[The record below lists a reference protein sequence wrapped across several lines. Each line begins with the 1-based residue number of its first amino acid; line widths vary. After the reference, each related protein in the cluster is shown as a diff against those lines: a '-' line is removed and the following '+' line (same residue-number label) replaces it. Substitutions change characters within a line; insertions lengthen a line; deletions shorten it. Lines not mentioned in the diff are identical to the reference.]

1 MEGGAVLGWA
11 GVLLRQSVV
20 WRLLAV
26 RSTAFLCPPACHTA
40 WRHACPAPCR
50 LLSPLPPQ
58 PACPSLPLPPV
69 LVCSC
74 AQLTPLPACPL
85 PCLPPHAAAPGPDPG
100 KLAKRRH
107 QISSLYHYAKQKELE
122 QLEVRGTGVKTKAET
137 HRKYGW

>member
-1 MEGGAVLGWA
+1 M
-11 GVLLRQSVV
+11 
-20 WRLLAV
+20 
-26 RSTAFLCPPACHTA
+26 
-40 WRHACPAPCR
+40 
-50 LLSPLPPQ
+50 
-58 PACPSLPLPPV
+58 